1 MKIPCARTIQI
12 NQLKSSLSSDG
23 VLMIIAPRKELD
35 PQSKNERIIKV
46 QITGQPALRKNSN
59 LAEIL
64 KKNQVQKNSV
74 AQSSQE
80 HTVKIA

>member
-1 MKIPCARTIQI
+1 MPEQCNI

-23 VLMIIAPRKELD
+23 VLMITVPKKEFD
-35 PQSKNERIIKV
+35 PQSKHERIIRV
-46 QITGQPALRKNSN
+46 QVTGQPSLSKNSN

-74 AQSSQE
+74 PQREQE
-80 HTVKIA
+80 HTVKVA